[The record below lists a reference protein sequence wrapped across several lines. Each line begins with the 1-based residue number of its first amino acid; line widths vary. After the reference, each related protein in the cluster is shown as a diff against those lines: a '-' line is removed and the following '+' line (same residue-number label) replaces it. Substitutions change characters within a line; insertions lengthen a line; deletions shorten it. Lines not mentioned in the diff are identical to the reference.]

1 MNKYRRAESKAV
13 KALVRLYNCYG
24 YNLTYKP
31 VRRKVRKM
39 HRMIETIRKGAIA
52 GTIPVSH
59 ELTRL
64 LTTKRDQYDINKLIT
79 KTGWYSARRA
89 GGIYLIDDKE
99 T

>member
-31 VRRKVRKM
+31 VRRKVRRFY
-39 HRMIETIRKGAIA
+39 RMLKKIRS

-59 ELTRL
+59 QLTQILNRS
-64 LTTKRDQYDINKLIT
+64 KGEQYDFKLIS
-79 KTGWYSARRA
+79 KAGWYGANPR
-89 GGIYLIDDKE
+89 GIYLIDDKE
-99 T
+99 ET